1 MKMKKMNSI
10 SDSPNLMTVAQLTEL
25 IWGEKNSANYQ
36 RTLDHLVKNN
46 IIPSLKIGKRYFVK
60 RKDAEIWLNSA
71 HRGTSK

>member
-1 MKMKKMNSI
+1 MNSI
-10 SDSPNLMTVAQLTEL
+10 SDAPGLLNIAQLTEL

-60 RKDAEIWLNSA
+60 RKDAEIWLNST
-71 HRGTSK
+71 HRGTS

>member
-1 MKMKKMNSI
+1 MNSI
-10 SDSPNLMTVAQLTEL
+10 SDAPGLLNIAQLTEL

-60 RKDAEIWLNSA
+60 RKDAETWLNST
-71 HRGTSK
+71 HRGTS